1 MVRALVLGR
10 LRLHYGLGACGQAG
24 GAKAIEII
32 GKELYV
38 TMAPTGVKSVKEI
51 DRQVLA
57 S

>member
-1 MVRALVLGR
+1 MRALVLGR